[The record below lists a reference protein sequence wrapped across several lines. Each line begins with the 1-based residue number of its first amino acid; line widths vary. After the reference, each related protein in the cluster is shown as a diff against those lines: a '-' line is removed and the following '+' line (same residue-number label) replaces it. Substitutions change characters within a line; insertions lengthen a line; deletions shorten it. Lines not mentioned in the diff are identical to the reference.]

1 MAQFNNSH
9 PTPESL
15 TTPSDVISDVMP
27 GWNGR
32 ESIVAYIIRQKCEE
46 RIRVAQE
53 RKARIILCNVVLWPL
68 AALATVVL
76 VSYAMGI

>member
-1 MAQFNNSH
+1 MQQNNSH
-9 PTPESL
+9 PNP
-15 TTPSDVISDVMP
+15 DIISDVMP

-32 ESIVAYIIRQKCEE
+32 ESIVGYIIRQKREE
-46 RIRVAQE
+46 RIRVAQQ